1 MGNPSEPSERGINMK
16 SSVKILFFLLV
27 SFNYFEAVRSSGY
40 AVECEAACSEWSA
53 WSSSSG
59 GLMQERSQSC
69 SEKRTDPSRN
79 IGGTVME
86 SVRYPPPLKAR
97 YLTYLKS
104 KYC

>member
-1 MGNPSEPSERGINMK
+1 MGTTETEPSELLISMK
-16 SSVKILFFLLV
+16 NILFFLLV
-27 SFNYFEAVRSSGY
+27 SFYYFEAVMSSGY
-40 AVECEAACSEWSA
+40 AVECDTACEEWTA
-53 WSSSSG
+53 WSSTSA
-59 GLMQERSQSC
+59 GLMQERTRSC